1 MIIVIINCSYFIGM
15 SWLILTKLELH
26 IIHMDDESFDGEL
39 VADEDLFITHFD
51 VD

>member
-15 SWLILTKLELH
+15 SWLILTKLEYH
-26 IIHMDDESFDGEL
+26 IIHMDDGPFDGEP
-39 VADEDLFITHFD
+39 VSDEDLFITAFG